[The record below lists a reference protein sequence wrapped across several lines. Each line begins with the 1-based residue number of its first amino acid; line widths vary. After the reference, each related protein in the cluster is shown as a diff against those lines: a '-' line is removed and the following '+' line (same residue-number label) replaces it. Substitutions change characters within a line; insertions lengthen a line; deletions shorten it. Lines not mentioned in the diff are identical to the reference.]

1 MQRLGAVIGGEE
13 SGHMLFLDHHTTGD
27 GIITAMQLIAAMIKT
42 GKPLSE
48 LAKMMDLFPQKVINV
63 PVKSKPE
70 ISSIPQAVEVIR
82 QVEQELA
89 DSGRVLV
96 RYSGTQNVCRVMVE
110 GPGDEITE
118 KYCKQI
124 ADVLQTLLG

>member
-1 MQRLGAVIGGEE
+1 
-13 SGHMLFLDHHTTGD
+13 
-27 GIITAMQLIAAMIKT
+27 MIKT